1 MSTRFD
7 TLQAAE
13 TLAHAGFDDTQAK
26 AIVSTMSNA
35 VGEHAETKADM
46 AALRTEFSDLRTDF
60 SDLRTEFSDLRANF
74 ADLRANFADLRAEV
88 RTEIAELK
96 ASLTWRIVIAMGVFA
111 ALVRLMP

>member
-13 TLAHAGFDDTQAK
+13 ALADAGFDEAQAK

-35 VGEHAETKADM
+35 VGEHVATKADLG
-46 AALRTEFSDLRTDF
+46 ALRVD
-60 SDLRTEFSDLRANF
+60 
-74 ADLRANFADLRAEV
+74 FADLRAEV

-96 ASLTWRIVIAMGVFA
+96 ASLTWRIVLALSAFA
-111 ALVRLMP
+111 ALTRLMP

>member
-13 TLAHAGFDDTQAK
+13 ALADAGFDEAQAK

-35 VGEHAETKADM
+35 VGEHVATKADL
-46 AALRTEFSDLRTDF
+46 AALRVD
-60 SDLRTEFSDLRANF
+60 
-74 ADLRANFADLRAEV
+74 FADLRAEV

-96 ASLTWRIVIAMGVFA
+96 ASLTWRIVLALSAFA
-111 ALVRLMP
+111 ALTRLMP

>member
-13 TLAHAGFDDTQAK
+13 TLAHAGFDDAQAK

-46 AALRTEFSDLRTDF
+46 AALRTDF
-60 SDLRTEFSDLRANF
+60 SDLRAEFADLRAEF
-74 ADLRANFADLRAEV
+74 AGLRANFADLRAEV

-96 ASLTWRIVIAMGVFA
+96 AALTWRIVMAVGAFA
-111 ALVRLMP
+111 ALTRLMP

>member
-13 TLAHAGFDDTQAK
+13 ALADAGFDKAQAK

-35 VGEHAETKADM
+35 VGEHVATKADM
-46 AALRTEFSDLRTDF
+46 AVLRGDFADLRTD
-60 SDLRTEFSDLRANF
+60 F

-88 RTEIAELK
+88 RTEISELK
-96 ASLTWRIVIAMGVFA
+96 ASLTWRIVLALGAFA
-111 ALVRLMP
+111 ALTRLMP

>member
-74 ADLRANFADLRAEV
+74 ADLRAEV

-96 ASLTWRIVIAMGVFA
+96 ASLTWRIVIAMGIFA

>member
-74 ADLRANFADLRAEV
+74 ADLRAEV